1 MKSSRKKALKK
12 PLLNP
17 KLVIKINK
25 DTLADENA
33 KAVLLK
39 AHQLAAEKGT
49 PYFANMTKKEAENTV
64 FSASGVKLAPDFTGD
79 WETDTLRTGCLGCVT
94 INLPRIAQESEK
106 DKNKFFDLVRERFE
120 LAARALGIKNN
131 ALKQFG
137 KNSLPFL
144 LKNAN
149 GDTYFRLENCSRI
162 INLAGFREAVEAFTE
177 KTINSEESRKFAEET
192 IQNILAFKQ
201 KIGRKHGKRLYPVIL
216 SNSEASERLAQLDIE
231 KYGVAKVKFSGTR
244 EKPYYSTAKR
254 FQVKA
259 GETLSIQTEMLGDS
273 AKNERA
279 KRWRKP

>member
-1 MKSSRKKALKK
+1 M
-12 PLLNP
+12 
-17 KLVIKINK
+17 
-25 DTLADENA
+25 
-33 KAVLLK
+33 
-39 AHQLAAEKGT
+39 AAEKGT
-49 PYFANMTKKEAENTV
+49 PYFANTHKKEGENTV
-64 FSASGVKLAPDFTGD
+64 FSSSGVKLTPDFTGD

-94 INLPRIAQESEK
+94 INLPRITQESEK

-216 SNSEASERLAQLDIE
+216 AILKLPRGSLKWTSRNMGWP
-231 KYGVAKVKFSGTR
+231 K
-244 EKPYYSTAKR
+244 
-254 FQVKA
+254 
-259 GETLSIQTEMLGDS
+259 
-273 AKNERA
+273 
-279 KRWRKP
+279 